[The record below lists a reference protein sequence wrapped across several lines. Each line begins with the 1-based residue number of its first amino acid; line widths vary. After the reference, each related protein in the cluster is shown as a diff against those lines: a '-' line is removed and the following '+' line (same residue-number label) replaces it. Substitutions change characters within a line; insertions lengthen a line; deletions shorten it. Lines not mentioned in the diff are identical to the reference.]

1 MTNSRNNGVTFET
14 LNDDSRRG
22 RVVEY
27 NHGAPYVNRSKAKAI
42 DIAGLKNED
51 KRNIITNPNED
62 DGSRFTIGFEVE
74 KNRFHRS
81 ALKEH
86 ALFARLENDVSCG
99 FAQGQQGFEAI
110 THILP
115 LVGRSMWR
123 TKVYNMFVEA
133 RQIIEDEFSPSNSRC
148 GGHIHLSCVGMDSE
162 ELLERVRR
170 FSGIV
175 YSIYRKRL
183 GNTFCSNNFR
193 MQGEGGKYVPC
204 RLNSYGVEFRLPS
217 RVQSVKQMMRR
228 YELMYVIMDFAC
240 NTPLGRVPAGTMAR
254 FRNALKPILNSMYE
268 RDTDKVKNIMDLA
281 GHFQKYLT
289 TGKVTWHTIGWL
301 EARWSSVNREVG
313 RCEPDYVRGLEFNFD
328 YLEWMAEQEVLRL
341 L

>member
-14 LNDDSRRG
+14 LNDDDRRSRICSYG
-22 RVVEY
+22 Y
-27 NHGAPYVNRSKAKAI
+27 GAPYVNRSKAKSI

-51 KRNIITNPNED
+51 KRNIITNPLDD

-74 KNRFHRS
+74 KNRFHRN
-81 ALKEH
+81 ALKEYP
-86 ALFARLENDVSCG
+86 LFARFEKDGSCG
-99 FAQGQQGFEAI
+99 YEAI

-133 RQIIEDEFSPSNSRC
+133 RQVIEDEFSPSNSLC
-148 GGHIHLSCVGMDSE
+148 GGHMHLACAGMDSD
-162 ELLERVRR
+162 ELFERVRR

-183 GNTFCSNNFR
+183 GNFYCKKNQKMEKFCS
-193 MQGEGGKYVPC
+193 EKYVPC
-204 RLNSYGVEFRLPS
+204 RPNAYGVEFRLPS

-254 FRNALKPILNSMYE
+254 FRNALKPILMSMYE
-268 RDTDKVKNIMDLA
+268 RDSDKVKNIMDLA

-328 YLEWMAEQEVLRL
+328 YLDWMAEQEVLRL